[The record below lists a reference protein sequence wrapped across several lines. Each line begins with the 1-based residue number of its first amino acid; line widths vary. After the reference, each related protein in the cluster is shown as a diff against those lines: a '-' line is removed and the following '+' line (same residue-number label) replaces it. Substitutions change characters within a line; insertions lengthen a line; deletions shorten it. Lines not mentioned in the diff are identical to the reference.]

1 MCEYTSTRV
10 YIRPVFSFWNTRKH
24 ELKRSQ
30 FNIQS
35 VLQPCPLPAQD
46 EVPGVSPWPGGG
58 GVLWGGQGL
67 LSGPTSLALWG
78 LPRPGRSAHAP
89 GAVWRSGK
97 GTIFKGSWFFY
108 TQLVGFSVIK
118 TLSCWSRTFP
128 DFWKAMNSQGLQRYS
143 TLTSL
148 KGESEEI
155 SWSTRDEPR
164 PWRKTY
170 SLIFKEFL
178 YCLLNARQNKFS
190 FSLLVLFIIQHVKH
204 EG

>member
-1 MCEYTSTRV
+1 MRFLE
-10 YIRPVFSFWNTRKH
+10 
-24 ELKRSQ
+24 
-30 FNIQS
+30 
-35 VLQPCPLPAQD
+35 CPPDLGGAGYSEEARDFYQD
-46 EVPGVSPWPGGG
+46 PLHW
-58 GVLWGGQGL
+58 
-67 LSGPTSLALWG
+67 LSGAFLDQAALPTHLVLFDVLEKVQYS
-78 LPRPGRSAHAP
+78 RDH
-89 GAVWRSGK
+89 V
-97 GTIFKGSWFFY
+97 FFY